1 MARLTARWMAAGF
14 VHGVLN
20 TDNMSITG
28 ESFDYGPYRFLPRND
43 PNFTAA
49 YFDQS
54 GLYAFGRQPEAVFW
68 NLQQLAG
75 CLSLVTGS
83 DPLVEALNGFG
94 AAYRRELIAAM
105 LARLGLKAR
114 GEEADAALVQA
125 TFKAIAAGSEPLR
138 WEPFFFDWFCKDEER
153 ALRGRRA
160 DLYAAEGF
168 AELRELLD
176 AYEAERPGR
185 LGHPYFSRE
194 EPEELLYDEIEAIW
208 AAIAERDDWAPL
220 NNKLAAIDATRR
232 AWGLPSQQSFAGT

>member
-1 MARLTARWMAAGF
+1 MAAGF

-75 CLSLVTGS
+75 CLSLVTGT
-83 DPLVEALNGFG
+83 DPLVEALNGFA

-105 LARLGLKAR
+105 LDRLGLKAQ
-114 GEEADAALVQA
+114 GEGTDAALVQA

-153 ALRGRRA
+153 AMASSRA
-160 DLYAAEGF
+160 GLYGTEGF
-168 AELRELLD
+168 GEFRELLQT
-176 AYEAERPGR
+176 YEADRPGR
-185 LGHPYFSRE
+185 LGHPYFSRA
-194 EPEELLYDEIEAIW
+194 EPEELLYDEIEQIW
-208 AAIAERDDWAPL
+208 AAIAKGDDWAPFHD
-220 NNKLAAIDATRR
+220 KLGAIDAARR